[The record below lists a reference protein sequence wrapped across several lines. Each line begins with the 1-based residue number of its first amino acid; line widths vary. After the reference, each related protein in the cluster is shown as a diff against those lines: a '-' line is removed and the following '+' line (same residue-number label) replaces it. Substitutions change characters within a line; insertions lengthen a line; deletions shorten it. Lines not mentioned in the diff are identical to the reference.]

1 MEQKYYIRG
10 MEQLGVGV
18 TDLATAW
25 KWYRENFGA
34 DIKILD
40 DDSEAEYMLRYTGG
54 VPHRRHAILAVSLQG
69 GGGFEIW
76 QYKSHESTKPLFD
89 IQLGDLGIY
98 AGKIRTDNVEKA
110 HTFFAAK
117 TDGTKTS
124 AICKDPKGDSYF
136 WLQDPFGNY
145 FQVQYDT
152 YTYKNE
158 GKITGLSCGAVIG
171 VPNIEQA
178 KDLYTDILGYDVV
191 VYKTDEAVCDDFAF
205 VPGGTSKFKRL
216 LLRHSEVREG
226 GFGKIFGPSEI
237 ELVEVTDREPR
248 KMFEGRFWG
257 DRGFI
262 HLCFDVQGVD
272 VLRKVCKEKGY
283 PFTVDTLEVLNGGD
297 FDMGDAAG
305 MFAYIEDMGGTLIEF
320 TEAYKIPITKWFSLN
335 LKGRDPQK
343 PLPSLFL
350 NALKFLKYKEK

>member
-1 MEQKYYIRG
+1 MDKYYIRG

-18 TDLATAW
+18 TDVHAAW

-40 DDSEAEYMLRYTGG
+40 DDSEAKYMLRYTGG

-89 IQLGDLGIY
+89 IQLGDLGIF
-98 AGKIRTDNVEKA
+98 AGKIKTDNLEKA
-110 HTFFAAK
+110 HAFFKAK

-124 AICKDPKGDSYF
+124 EIVTDPKGDKYF
-136 WLQDPFGNY
+136 WLQDPFENY
-145 FQVQYDT
+145 FQVVIDAS
-152 YTYKNE
+152 KFKDE
-158 GKITGLSCGAVIG
+158 GKITGLSVGAVIG
-171 VPNIEQA
+171 VPNIEKA
-178 KDLYTDILGYDVV
+178 KDLYKDILGYDIE
-191 VYKTDEAVCDDFAF
+191 VYNTDAQVCDDFSF
-205 VPGGTSKFKRL
+205 VPGGNGSFKRL
-216 LLRHSEVREG
+216 LLRHSEERIG
-226 GFGKIFGPSEI
+226 GFGKIFGASEI
-237 ELVEVTDREPR
+237 ELVEVTDREPK

-297 FDMGDAAG
+297 FDMGDTSG

-320 TEAYKIPITKWFSLN
+320 TEAYKIPITKWYALKM
-335 LKGRDPQK
+335 KGRDPQK
-343 PLPSLFL
+343 PLPNLL
-350 NALKFLKYKEK
+350 LKALKFKKYKE

>member
-1 MEQKYYIRG
+1 MENNYYIHG
-10 MEQLGVGV
+10 MEQLGIGV
-18 TDLATAW
+18 TDVHAAW

-34 DIKILD
+34 DVKILD
-40 DDSEAEYMLRYTGG
+40 DDSEAKYMLRYTGG
-54 VPHRRHAILAVSLQG
+54 VPHRRHAILTISLQG

-98 AGKIRTDNVEKA
+98 AGKIRTDNLEKSQA
-110 HTFFAAK
+110 FFKAK
-117 TDGTKTS
+117 TDGTKVSDFCT
-124 AICKDPKGDSYF
+124 DPKGDKYY

-145 FQVQYDT
+145 FQVILDA
-152 YTYKNE
+152 YKFKDE
-158 GKITGLSCGAVIG
+158 GKITGLSAGAVIG
-171 VPNIEQA
+171 VPDIEKA
-178 KDLYTDILGYDVV
+178 KGLYKEILGYDIE
-191 VYKTDEAVCDDFAF
+191 VYNTESKVCEDFGF
-205 VPGGTSKFKRL
+205 VPGGQNSFKRL
-216 LLRHSEVREG
+216 LLRHSEERIG

-237 ELVEVTDREPR
+237 ELVEVTDREPK

-272 VLRKVCKEKGY
+272 VLRNVCKEKGC
-283 PFTVDTLEVLNGGD
+283 PFTVDTLELLNGGN

-320 TEAYKIPITKWFSLN
+320 TETYKLPILPFYSLSM
-335 LKGRDPQK
+335 KGRDPKK
-343 PLPSLFL
+343 PLPMWLMK
-350 NALKFLKYKEK
+350 ALKFKKYKEK

>member
-1 MEQKYYIRG
+1 MGNNYYIHG
-10 MEQLGVGV
+10 MEQLGIGV
-18 TDLATAW
+18 TDVHAAW

-34 DIKILD
+34 DVKILD
-40 DDSEAEYMLRYTGG
+40 DDSEAKYMLRYTGG
-54 VPHRRHAILAVSLQG
+54 VPHRRHAILTISLQG

-98 AGKIRTDNVEKA
+98 AGKIRTDNLEKSQA
-110 HTFFAAK
+110 FFKAK
-117 TDGTKTS
+117 TDGTKVSDFCT
-124 AICKDPKGDSYF
+124 DPKGDKYY

-145 FQVQYDT
+145 FQVILDA
-152 YTYKNE
+152 YKFKDE
-158 GKITGLSCGAVIG
+158 GKITGLSAGAVIG
-171 VPNIEQA
+171 VPDIEKA
-178 KDLYTDILGYDVV
+178 KGLYKEILGYDIE
-191 VYKTDEAVCDDFAF
+191 VYNTESKVCEDFGF
-205 VPGGTSKFKRL
+205 VPGGQNSFKRL
-216 LLRHSEVREG
+216 LLRHSEERIG

-237 ELVEVTDREPR
+237 ELVEVTDREPK

-272 VLRKVCKEKGY
+272 VLRNVCKEKGC
-283 PFTVDTLEVLNGGD
+283 PFTVDTLELLNGGN

-320 TEAYKIPITKWFSLN
+320 TETYKLPILPFYSLSM
-335 LKGRDPQK
+335 KGRDPKK
-343 PLPSLFL
+343 PLPMWLMK
-350 NALKFLKYKEK
+350 ALKFKKYKEK

>member
-1 MEQKYYIRG
+1 MENNYYIHG
-10 MEQLGVGV
+10 MEQLGIGV
-18 TDLATAW
+18 TDVHAAW

-34 DIKILD
+34 DVKILD
-40 DDSEAEYMLRYTGG
+40 DDSEAKYMLRYTGG
-54 VPHRRHAILAVSLQG
+54 VPHRRHAILTISLQG

-98 AGKIRTDNVEKA
+98 AGKIRTDNLEKSRE
-110 HTFFAAK
+110 FFKAK
-117 TDGTKTS
+117 TDGTNVS
-124 AICKDPKGDSYF
+124 EIVADPKGDKYY

-145 FQVQYDT
+145 FQVILDA
-152 YTYKNE
+152 YKFKDE
-158 GKITGLSCGAVIG
+158 GKITGLSAGAVIG
-171 VPNIEQA
+171 VPDIE
-178 KDLYTDILGYDVV
+178 KSKWLYKEILGYDIE
-191 VYKTDEAVCDDFAF
+191 VYSTESNISDDFGF
-205 VPGGTSKFKRL
+205 VPGGQNSFKRL
-216 LLRHSEVREG
+216 LLRHSEERIG

-237 ELVEVTDREPR
+237 ELIEVTDREPK

-272 VLRKVCKEKGY
+272 VLRNVCKEKGC
-283 PFTVDTLEVLNGGD
+283 PFTVDTLELLNGGN

-320 TEAYKIPITKWFSLN
+320 TETYKLPILPFYSLSM
-335 LKGRDPQK
+335 KGRDPKK
-343 PLPSLFL
+343 PLPMWLMK
-350 NALKFLKYKEK
+350 ALKFKKYKE

>member
-1 MEQKYYIRG
+1 MENNYYIHG
-10 MEQLGVGV
+10 MEQLGIGV
-18 TDLATAW
+18 TDVHVAW

-34 DIKILD
+34 DVKILD
-40 DDSEAEYMLRYTGG
+40 DDSEAKYMLRYTGG
-54 VPHRRHAILAVSLQG
+54 VPHRRHAILTISLQG

-98 AGKIRTDNVEKA
+98 AGKIRTDNLEKSQA
-110 HTFFAAK
+110 FFKAK
-117 TDGTKTS
+117 TDGTKVSDFCT
-124 AICKDPKGDSYF
+124 DPKGDKYY

-145 FQVQYDT
+145 FQVILDA
-152 YTYKNE
+152 YKFKDE
-158 GKITGLSCGAVIG
+158 GKITGLSAGAVIG
-171 VPNIEQA
+171 VPDIEKA
-178 KDLYTDILGYDVV
+178 KGLYKEILGYDIE
-191 VYKTDEAVCDDFAF
+191 VYNTESKVCDDFGF
-205 VPGGTSKFKRL
+205 VPGGQNSFKRL
-216 LLRHSEVREG
+216 LLRHSEERIG

-237 ELVEVTDREPR
+237 ELVEVTDREPK

-272 VLRKVCKEKGY
+272 VLRNVCKEKGC
-283 PFTVDTLEVLNGGD
+283 PFTVDTLELLNGGN

-320 TEAYKIPITKWFSLN
+320 TETYKLPILPFYSLSM
-335 LKGRDPQK
+335 KGRDPKK
-343 PLPSLFL
+343 PLPMWLMK
-350 NALKFLKYKEK
+350 ALKFKKYKEK